1 MTKRRLITKLPGVLQ
16 TPELKKFFSS
26 TVDQVFQP
34 GETQSVNAFIGKKP
48 AYFNVSK
55 DFYKPELTREREFYQ
70 LEPAMT
76 TTLDG
81 SISDLLFYQD
91 TVNNLRFQGADV
103 SNESRLFNTDFYSW
117 CPPVN
122 ISKLERYRDYF
133 WLPEGPPVLV
143 FDILTGGDETLE
155 YIGDDKRANFFI
167 PNSIPGTKVRVQVTS
182 NGVVVDPSKY
192 DIVDGYVIMHI
203 APVQGTV
210 ITVRTLG
217 GYLVTQDD
225 NGKIFNSFQLPKII
239 SASSIYKLVIKVN
252 DEVIENG
259 YILDG
264 NVIDGNVVDGNLLPG
279 RVDGNVLT
287 NYKIINNAI
296 VFDTPLNINDVV
308 EVWVNGDFLDNIQG
322 QEHYVHPVFATAYAT
337 EHVNE
342 QYIDAQGNVAT
353 REIVKYY
360 PEKVIPSPPDLS
372 QDMRVKIIDNNG
384 TIMYRVTRVDGKIMM
399 VPEQETITLRI
410 KTPQY
415 ITIERGAKNNNG
427 WSLANKWFHKSTL
440 VYADPSYQPSQAV
453 RPIVEYF
460 NSLLLL
466 NNGVNL
472 LDTVDAVYDQA
483 NGEKALAEMQNAL
496 IEFQTVQGKHITD
509 GTKILVINSLDA
521 NYHNRIL
528 KVNEVVIQT
537 PYDEQDNFDNSYW
550 DGAELLNFNTLPEA
564 HYLDQVKTSKPD
576 TSTVDLVEYWFD
588 GASWKKATTFNYQEP
603 LFNLFDGIGKSLNDY
618 QDSSFTGSKLFSY
631 ERSSETPDRVLQ
643 IPVVRNKYGLLE
655 FRDHL
660 ATDVWTSDDVA
671 IPGYKYFA
679 QAKVVDGLVELEYRN
694 NWHVAGTTKQDK
706 VDGFYEIPKNLQAN
720 ATSQEVEVIS
730 PNEWQTQF
738 KALLKGSDWLL
749 DSSAFNLSAGQS
761 IIQSRGTMLKTML
774 LNADT
779 TLDFTKAANYVEHEY
794 IRYRNKFVQLLKQW
808 EIQNNLVD
816 VETGVLGILKQLKS
830 AKTID
835 FPFYNNGVVG
845 EYFIPATAAF
855 LGMTPLWKPEM
866 TLETGRNG
874 SIILIRGH
882 DGSVISGFTRI
893 ASKTAKLQGGVI
905 VDGNDVISVDNKDLA
920 LWNLENKIYGSAMKE
935 LREQRRPVFD
945 LTSYTSGKFRTAE
958 YSHEEFKAISRPLFE
973 RWATK
978 MNIDYR
984 TNKNYDGANPFTYNY
999 SDLQD
1004 IDGKAVP
1011 GFWRGMYLH
1020 YFDTDRP
1027 HTHPWEMLGF
1037 TSKPTWWDDHYAW
1050 DQGDSKRQALVTALT
1065 MGLVSRPGAIPVYD
1079 QAFARAGFDKVNP
1092 VALDG
1097 SLLDP
1102 LQAGIVVD
1110 KGVVNFAKDWAFGD
1124 VGPVEYQWMTSQS
1137 RSFTMAQLSYLTKP
1151 VHFVESTW
1159 ETADEVEI
1167 HGYDWVSKAT
1177 GKRKQIGDYKIH
1189 NELIN
1194 GKAIR
1199 VPGLQLWLSDYLRSL
1214 GKDVTA
1220 TLGDRVRALG
1230 ANLAH
1235 KLGGFMDQSSLKAF
1249 TENSGLIPQ
1258 EDVSILTYN
1267 SPSIR
1272 EEFYGG
1278 VIVSWTGESWKVI
1291 GYDVT
1296 KQAFN
1301 VLPVDEA
1308 GAKTKVAL
1316 DGYSETFATDWHM
1329 NTYYPVNVL
1338 VQWQGTNYRCNK
1350 THTSGRQFEAE
1361 FWTAESQVNSASSSV
1376 VTYFL
1381 EHFTDVQT
1389 VPYGTEF
1396 YTHQEVVNFL
1406 SGYEAYLKSRGWDF
1420 EYLDSSINE
1429 IRDFKYSAK
1438 EFLSWSQ
1445 VKWEANTFIALS
1457 PSAQSASFKTTH
1469 GTIQPVDQLINGT
1482 YALLGKEG
1490 SAIEKSKIAADRT
1503 DDGITVS
1510 VVDDAIYGLRL
1521 SINEVEQV
1529 IVFQNTTTFNDVIFQ
1544 PLFDVRQNRIRMV
1557 ALLSTGWT
1565 GKLDAPGFVIT
1576 DNRLMPSFEKQ
1587 VEDVRYM
1594 YDIEKTINLPLR
1606 DNARHQIGYQ
1616 SRPYLENLMYN
1627 EVNQF
1632 EFYQGMIQQ
1641 KGAPGVFEK
1650 LLRNDDLTQSQ
1661 ELSFLEEWAFLKG
1674 QYGGVSQDSTFEIE
1688 LARQDI
1694 MAEPQMVKFT
1704 INSYYDLGDFDTD
1717 SLDGKPPVVPTNFKP
1732 DNIEFTDPSNDTVI
1746 EMENLAGKWDS
1757 RIIRP
1762 YQGSAPFTTAK
1773 KFARQTNDL
1782 PNAGYVRL
1790 QETDWQ
1796 SMSLDSFETEIKASS
1811 RDLESGNRLWIYSNE
1826 QNRWSVFRMS
1836 ESARVT
1842 AYYPDAD
1849 GVKVVFDSVPSVKK
1863 NDVIYLNKVIN
1874 KEAELGGFVKVKN
1887 DPVDN
1892 YIVIEGDVLAEHEY
1906 ADTDLLPTMFRM
1918 TDMRARITNAGIAM
1932 LFMDD
1937 NKEKLSLS
1945 EVSTVLGINVPD
1957 SFQNGEAIYVDVG
1970 FEIQGAFVAAKPESK
1985 LWKTFKFDSLKNQFV
2000 VARTQ
2005 PQRLRSDLIKDV
2017 KVYDTETTVTK
2028 TRLTVKPLLN
2038 GNVIVFDPCK
2048 GLLPGVADKEIWYK
2062 LEYDPASYN
2071 RGLGVT
2077 GQGADW
2083 GAAEVGRLWWNISAA
2098 RFLQTET
2105 NDLDNESLSPYE
2117 FDAEMAYRRNNHGKL
2132 APNTSVDVY
2141 EWVQSKLTPLEWMD
2155 KVAKG
2160 EQPEL
2165 YDGVVLNAEEPT
2177 WVEDTMWDDKAG
2189 EFIPV
2194 YYFWVKD
2201 RAITPMAEFRSLPAR
2216 DVAQIISNPEGAG
2229 VAWMAPINRDAFLVD
2244 GIAQYLNSTSSLEV
2258 RVARSDVEIARH
2270 VEWDLMRNGDERSLP
2285 TRELW
2290 NKIVKSLSTR
2300 TESGAILPDASRYYS
2315 DRIGFDVENGQIL
2328 FSNVTNARKHLVQ
2341 YLNKLFAGILLVD
2354 ERRDISSLVQNDTG
2368 SSMDWYQKDNSYYV
2382 KPHPEASMYDA
2393 TFESYEEF
2401 LEYVNK
2407 PGNASKVGLVYQN
2420 TNDHTFWSLLTGEWD
2435 AEQKKYKAV
2444 LWAFRQYTVASM
2456 AARDALIPSIKVGE
2470 RVMVQGVAETG
2481 NFWTLWQLTAQKT
2494 FKLVATQRYNTL
2506 DIYSMVDWYAAG
2518 YTFKDEPTS
2527 VYETTLDRDQQLGID
2542 PLITL
2547 VKINNDGKG
2556 RWMWTAYQ
2564 DGRWHTVAKQNGT
2577 ISLNDLVWST
2587 TGNYMETDLTELP
2600 SNFKVAVSNRDM
2612 GYELAAFMNLLR
2624 DDILTAGEL
2633 NNLFFTVIDYAHT
2646 EQNYIDWCFKTSFM
2660 YVTGYT
2666 ERLLQD
2672 PIALSDRTGNLLSY
2686 INEVKPYHV
2695 KIRDFASKYGVSD
2708 NATVHATDFD
2718 FPAYFDPK
2726 INQFRQLDPKS
2737 LDDLLIIETGVW
2749 NHWWQQYQHNNNQLV
2764 RKLNVTRGHYN
2775 VYDSK
2780 TGELI
2785 VDQNHPE
2792 QFIDEVAK
2800 VRVTESVRL
2809 RVQRR
2814 GDVGAP
2820 TTSVKVV
2827 KSTGSMN
2834 VTMDLVAQTQ
2844 SAIAAF
2850 ADGLRVDPLLVTF
2863 DAAKSCVTANATGS
2877 KFEVQNFSYGS
2888 NGLIREIKYF
2898 TKSSTVRTFDLV
2910 YTDLTIEQL
2919 MVTVS
2924 GKEVTP
2930 TLVGSM
2936 LTVPT
2941 SAANGLVQV
2950 AILNES
2956 GKQFK
2961 RITTQR
2967 FIKSQFAGKTL
2978 SSLYPALVNAD
2989 RLPVMNNFVIEVDG
3003 LRKMTEMI
3011 YNVNIN
3017 AANPMIRI
3025 ERDAPVNELLVTLD
3039 EKPVVVG
3046 TKLSRK
3052 LTILAAEREV
3062 NLFQHPQ
3069 LKDLHVTDAQG
3080 NPIIVGEM
3088 RSTLVPID
3096 QEHPELFPVG
3106 LSYDV
3111 DVYDDPYFTWDGT
3124 VIYGDAI
3131 TWDNSEVELRNTFV
3145 NWESIPEG
3153 QSVFQVVPT
3162 NAKLALYEGH
3172 LIHMDRMYAD
3182 MEIIVTID
3190 NYMPKDFEHYQWVPA
3205 NAPFVKVNDMISATN
3220 VNVRGNMI
3228 IVDKVGGE
3236 LDLTKTIESQFPT
3249 ANLVT
3254 ITDIVDT
3261 DMGTRTYTFHNIE
3274 QPYFPI
3280 NQLPANDAAVWVNL
3294 NGRRL
3299 TNKEDYEIIETEA
3312 IGWDDFV
3319 WELDGFEDDNY
3330 QMRGNVFR
3338 DDLDFDNGLVWGDAV
3353 DEYDNG
3359 PVTTLAIKLLFDP
3372 APNDLLVA
3380 TVFAEKQA
3388 TAAREYEIFMR
3399 DKKPGKEVREITE
3412 ADRYSLVQ
3420 AITNT
3425 STSVKVVQR
3434 PGPYTRDAITA
3445 ADFDGQLWVEKDLL
3459 KVNSVNNGTVAV
3471 TRNAF
3476 VTASV
3481 GHTVLAKA
3489 DAPQLRPAI
3498 NDKSGNL

>member
-16 TPELKKFFSS
+16 TPDLKKFFSS

-55 DFYKPELTREREFYQ
+55 DFYKPELTKEREFYQ

-76 TTLDG
+76 TTATNG

-103 SNESRLFNTDFYSW
+103 TDESRLFNTDFYSW

-122 ISKLERYRDYF
+122 ISKLEQYRDYF

-143 FDILTGGDETLE
+143 FDILTGGDETLS
-155 YIGDDKRANFFI
+155 YTGDDYKTNFFI

-182 NGVVVDPSKY
+182 NGVVVDPAKY
-192 DIVDGYVIMHI
+192 SIVDGYVVMHI

-217 GYLVTQDD
+217 GYVVTEDE
-225 NGKIFNSFQLPKII
+225 NGNMFNRFQLPKII
-239 SASSIYKLVIKVN
+239 SPASKYKLVIKVN

-264 NVIDGNVVDGNLLPG
+264 NVMDGNVVDGNLLPG

-287 NYKIINNAI
+287 NYKISSGAVI
-296 VFDTPLNINDVV
+296 FDTPLNLNDVV
-308 EVWVNGDFLDNIQG
+308 EIWVNGDFLDNIQDK
-322 QEHYVHPVFATAYAT
+322 EHYVHPVFATAYAT

-342 QYIDAQGNVAT
+342 QYIDEQGNVAV
-353 REIVKYY
+353 REIVKQY
-360 PEKVIPSPPDLS
+360 PEKVIPSPPDLT

-384 TIMYRVTRVDGKIMM
+384 TIMYRVTRVDGKIVM
-399 VPEQETITLRI
+399 VPEDDTITLRI

-440 VYADPSYQPSQAV
+440 VYADPSYQPNQAA

-472 LDTVDAVYDQA
+472 LDTVDAVYDA
-483 NGEKALAEMQNAL
+483 NNEAKTLAEMQNTL
-496 IEFQTVQGKHITD
+496 IELQSIQGKTITD
-509 GTKILVINSLDA
+509 GMKILVINSTDTQFK
-521 NYHNRIL
+521 NRIL
-528 KVNEVVIQT
+528 QVTETIIQT

-550 DGAELLNFNTLPEA
+550 DGAELMDFNVLPEA
-564 HYLDQVKTSKPD
+564 NYLDQVKTTKPD
-576 TSTVDLVEYWFD
+576 TSSVNLVEYWFN
-588 GASWKKATTFNYQEP
+588 GSAWVQASTFNYQEP
-603 LFNLFDGIGKSLNDY
+603 LFNLFDGVGKSLNDY
-618 QDSSFTGSKLFSY
+618 QDTDFAGSRLFSY
-631 ERSSETPDRVLQ
+631 ERSTETPDRVLQ
-643 IPVVRNKYGLLE
+643 IPVQRNKYGQLE

-660 ATDVWTSDDVA
+660 ATDVWMSDDVE

-679 QAKVVDGLVELEYRN
+679 QTAVVDGLVELTFRN

-706 VDGFYEIPKNLQAN
+706 INGFYEIPKNLQAN
-720 ATSQEVEVIS
+720 ATSQEVEIIS
-730 PNEWQTQF
+730 PNDWQSQF

-749 DSSAFNLSAGQS
+749 DSSEFNLSAGQS

-779 TLDFTKAANYVEHEY
+779 TLDFTKAASYVEHEY
-794 IRYRNKFVQLLKQW
+794 LRYRNKFVQLLKQW

-816 VETGVLGILKQLKS
+816 VESGVQGILKQLKS

-845 EYFIPATAAF
+845 EFFIPATAAY
-855 LGMTPLWKPEM
+855 LGMAPLWKPEM
-866 TLETGRNG
+866 TLEVGRNG
-874 SIILIRGH
+874 SIILIKGH
-882 DGSVISGFTRI
+882 DGSVLSGFTRL
-893 ASKTAKLQGGVI
+893 ATKTGVLQNGVI
-905 VDGNDVISVDNKDLA
+905 VDGQDVISIDNKDLA
-920 LWNLENKIYGSAMKE
+920 LLNLENKIYNSAMSE
-935 LREQRRPVFD
+935 LKEQRRPVFD

-958 YSHEEFKAISRPLFE
+958 YSHVEFLAIGRPMFE
-973 RWATK
+973 RWVTK
-978 MNIDYR
+978 MNLDYR
-984 TNKNYDGANPFTYNY
+984 TNKNYDAANPFTYNY
-999 SDLQD
+999 SDLKD
-1004 IDGKAVP
+1004 IDGKAIP
-1011 GFWRGMYLH
+1011 GFWRGMYL
-1020 YFDTDRP
+1020 YFFDTDRP

-1037 TSKPTWWDDHYAW
+1037 TSKPLWWDADYSW
-1050 DQGDSKRQALVTALT
+1050 TDDSKRQALVTALT
-1065 MGLVSRPGAIPVYD
+1065 MGLVSSPRAIPVYD
-1079 QAFARAGFDKVNP
+1079 KAFARADFAKVNP
-1092 VALDG
+1092 VAIDG

-1110 KGVVNFAKDWAFGD
+1110 KGVVDFSKDWVYGD

-1137 RSFTMAQLSYLTKP
+1137 RSFTIAQLSYLTKP
-1151 VHFVESTW
+1151 VHFIESTW
-1159 ETADEVEI
+1159 ETADEVEM

-1177 GKRKQIGDYKIH
+1177 GKRKQIGDYRIH
-1189 NELIN
+1189 NEIIN

-1214 GKDVTA
+1214 GKDVTV
-1220 TLGDRVRALG
+1220 TLGARVRALG

-1235 KLGGFMDQSSLKAF
+1235 KLGGFMDQSSLKTF

-1296 KQAFN
+1296 QQSFSI
-1301 VLPVDEA
+1301 LPVDEN
-1308 GAKTKVAL
+1308 GTKVKISL
-1316 DGYSETFATDWHM
+1316 DGYSETFATDWHQ

-1338 VQWQGTNYRCNK
+1338 VQFSGTNYRCNK

-1361 FWTAESQVNSASSSV
+1361 FWTAESQVNAASSSV
-1376 VTYFL
+1376 VTYHL
-1381 EHFTDVQT
+1381 EHFSEVQT
-1389 VPYGTEF
+1389 VPYGQEM
-1396 YTHQEVVNFL
+1396 YSHQEVVNFL

-1420 EYLDSSINE
+1420 EYLDTDINE
-1429 IRDFKYSAK
+1429 VRDFKFSAK

-1445 VKWEANTFIALS
+1445 VKWEPNTFIALS
-1457 PSAQSASFKTTH
+1457 PSSQSATFKTSH
-1469 GTIQPVDQLINGT
+1469 GTIQPVDQLIHGT
-1482 YALLGKEG
+1482 YAMLGKEG

-1503 DDGITVS
+1503 DDGITVT
-1510 VVDDAIYGLRL
+1510 VMDDAIYGLRL

-1529 IVFQNTTTFNDVIFQ
+1529 VVFQNTTTFNDVIFQ

-1576 DNRLMPSFEKQ
+1576 NNRLMPSFEKQ
-1587 VEDVRYM
+1587 VEDIRYM

-1674 QYGGVSQDSTFEIE
+1674 QYGGVSQDNTFEIE

-1694 MAEPQMVKFT
+1694 LSEPQLIKFS
-1704 INSYYDLGDFDTD
+1704 NVDSYYDYGQFDTD
-1717 SLDGKPPVVPTNFKP
+1717 TWNGIPAVVPAEVDP
-1732 DNIEFTDPSNDTVI
+1732 DDTMV
-1746 EMENLAGKWDS
+1746 ELLSTADNYDG

-1762 YQGSAPFTTAK
+1762 YKGTTPFATAK
-1773 KFARQTNDL
+1773 KYIRQTNDL

-1790 QETDWQ
+1790 NETDWQ
-1796 SMSLDSFETEIKASS
+1796 SMSLASFDAEISASS
-1811 RDLESGNRLWIYSNE
+1811 RDLEAGNRLWIYANE
-1826 QNRWSVFRMS
+1826 QKRWSVFRI
-1836 ESARVT
+1836 SAAQTIT
-1842 AYYPDAD
+1842 AFYPDVD
-1849 GVKVVFDSVPSVKK
+1849 GVKIVFDAAPTVFEGETV
-1863 NDVIYLNKVIN
+1863 YLNKVIN
-1874 KEAELGGFVKVKN
+1874 NNSELGGFVKVMIVN
-1887 DPVDN
+1887 TEEN
-1892 YIVIEGDVLAEHEY
+1892 YIVIDGDVLAKHEY
-1906 ADTDLLPTMFRM
+1906 ADTDELPVMLKM
-1918 TDMRARITNAGIAM
+1918 IDMRARITNAGVAGLLM
-1932 LFMDD
+1932 ADT
-1937 NKEKLSLS
+1937 KTSLS
-1945 EVSTVLGINVPD
+1945 MTEVVNVLGINAPTPYVD
-1957 SFQNGEAIYVDVG
+1957 GEKLYVDVG
-1970 FEIQGAFVAAKPESK
+1970 FEVQSAVVVSNPLMKH
-1985 LWKTFKFDSLKNQFV
+1985 WKTFAYDATTSSFKVDRV
-2000 VARTQ
+2000 Q
-2005 PQRLRSDLIKDV
+2005 PARLRSDLIKDV

-2028 TRLTVKPLLN
+2028 TALTVKPLLN
-2038 GNVIVFDPCK
+2038 GNVIVFDPVK

-2083 GAAEVGRLWWNISAA
+2083 GQAEVGRLWWNVSSV

-2105 NDLDNESLSPYE
+2105 DDLDTAG
-2117 FDAEMAYRRNNHGKL
+2117 DAQKTAELAYRSKNHGKL
-2132 APNTSVDVY
+2132 APNTTVDIY
-2141 EWVQSKLTPLEWMD
+2141 EWTQSRITPLEWMD
-2155 KVAKG
+2155 KVSKG
-2160 EQPEL
+2160 EQPDM

-2177 WVEDTMWDDKAG
+2177 WVEDTIWDDKSAA
-2189 EFIPV
+2189 FVPV

-2201 RAITPMAEFRSLPAR
+2201 RAVTPMVEFRTLAAR
-2216 DVAQIISNPEGAG
+2216 DVAQIISSPEKAG
-2229 VAWMAPINRDAFLVD
+2229 VAWMAPISRDAFLVD
-2244 GIAQYLNSTSSLEV
+2244 GISQYLNSTSSLEI
-2258 RVARSDVEIARH
+2258 RVAHTDVEIARH

-2290 NKIVKSLSTR
+2290 NKITKSLSTR
-2300 TESGAILPDASRYYS
+2300 TEAGAILPDTTRYYT
-2315 DRIGFDVENGQIL
+2315 DRVGFDVENGQVL
-2328 FSNVTNARKHLVQ
+2328 FANTTNARKHLVQ

-2354 ERRDISSLVQNDTG
+2354 ERRDIDSLVPNDTG
-2368 SSMDWYQKDNSYYV
+2368 NAFDWYQKDNSYYV
-2382 KPHPEASMYDA
+2382 KPYPEASLYDA
-2393 TFESYEEF
+2393 KFSSYEEF
-2401 LEYVNK
+2401 EVYLNL
-2407 PGNASKVGLVYQN
+2407 PGNANKVGLVAQN
-2420 TNDHTFWSLLTGEWD
+2420 TNDHTFWSLLTG
-2435 AEQKKYKAV
+2435 QVVNGRVTPK
-2444 LWAFRQYTVASM
+2444 LLPMRQYSVSTM
-2456 AARDALIPSIKVGE
+2456 AQRDALASMIATGS
-2470 RVMVQGVAETG
+2470 RVRVAGVTETG
-2481 NFWTLWQLTAQKT
+2481 NFWTLWQLNAPKK
-2494 FKLVATQRYNTL
+2494 FDLVASQRFNTTDL
-2506 DIYSMVDWYAAG
+2506 YSMVDWYAAG

-2527 VYETTLDRDQQLGID
+2527 VYDTELDRDQQLGID

-2547 VKINNDGKG
+2547 VKITDDGKG

-2564 DGRWHTVAKQNGT
+2564 DGRWKTVAKQNGT
-2577 ISLNDLVWST
+2577 ISLKDTVWSN
-2587 TGNYMETDLTELP
+2587 TGNYLPANLTTLP
-2600 SNFKVAVSNRDM
+2600 SNYKAAVANRDM
-2612 GYELAAFMNLLR
+2612 GYELNAFMNLLR
-2624 DDILTAGEL
+2624 DDILTATEL
-2633 NNLFFTVIDYAHT
+2633 NNLFFTMIDYAHT
-2646 EQNYIDWCFKTSFM
+2646 EQNFVDWCFKTSFM

-2708 NATVHATDFD
+2708 HAKIHATDFD
-2718 FPAYFDPK
+2718 FPAYFDPA
-2726 INQFRQLDPKS
+2726 INNFRQLNPQDIK
-2737 LDDLLIIETGVW
+2737 DLAIIETGVW
-2749 NHWWQQYQHNNNQLV
+2749 NHWWQQYQHNDNQLV
-2764 RKLNVTRGHYN
+2764 RKLNLTAKYN
-2775 VYDSK
+2775 
-2780 TGELI
+2780 
-2785 VDQNHPE
+2785 
-2792 QFIDEVAK
+2792 EVAK
-2800 VRVTESVRL
+2800 VDVTESVRL

-2820 TTSVKVV
+2820 TTNVNVV
-2827 KSTGSMN
+2827 KSAGTMN
-2834 VTMDLVAQTQ
+2834 VTMSLVAQTQ

-2850 ADGLRVDPLLVTF
+2850 ADGLRVDPNIVSL
-2863 DAAKSCVTANATGS
+2863 DAAKSRVTAPVTGS
-2877 KFEVQNFSYGS
+2877 KFEVMDFSYGS

-2919 MVTVS
+2919 MVTVA

-2930 TLVGSM
+2930 TLVGTM
-2936 LTVPT
+2936 MTVPVD
-2941 SAANGLVQV
+2941 AGNGLVQV
-2950 AILNES
+2950 AILNEA
-2956 GKQFK
+2956 GRQFK
-2961 RITTQR
+2961 RITTKR
-2967 FIKSQFAGKTL
+2967 FSKAEFTGKSL
-2978 SSLYPALVNAD
+2978 SQLYAPLVDAD
-2989 RLPVMNNFVIEVDG
+2989 RQPVMNNFVIEVDG

-3017 AANPMIRI
+3017 SANPMIRI
-3025 ERDAPVNELLVTLD
+3025 ERPAPVSELQAFLD
-3039 EKPVVVG
+3039 EKPVVIG

-3052 LTILAAEREV
+3052 MTIYAAEREV

-3069 LKDLHVTDAQG
+3069 VSEIHVTDING
-3080 NPIIVGEM
+3080 IPLTVGEV
-3088 RSTLVPID
+3088 RGTLIPID
-3096 QEHPELFPVG
+3096 EEHPQLFPVA
-3106 LSYDV
+3106 LKYDIE
-3111 DVYDDPYFTWDGT
+3111 VYDDEFNTWDG
-3124 VIYGDAI
+3124 VVAHGREI
-3131 TWDNSEVELRNTFV
+3131 TWDYGWDALNTVDSV
-3145 NWESIPEG
+3145 NWESIPEAPP
-3153 QSVFQVVPT
+3153 VFNVVP
-3162 NAKLALYEGH
+3162 ADADLVLYEGH
-3172 LIHMDRMYAD
+3172 LVRIPRMYAD

-3190 NYMPKDFEHYQWVPA
+3190 NYMPQDFSNYQWVPQ
-3205 NAPFVKVNDMISATN
+3205 NAPFVMVNDMISATTLN
-3220 VNVRGNMI
+3220 AHGNLI
-3228 IVDKVGGE
+3228 ILDKVGGE
-3236 LDLTKTIESQFPT
+3236 LDINKTVLSQFPG
-3249 ANLVT
+3249 ANVVT

-3261 DMGTRTYTFHNIE
+3261 DMGSRTYTFHNVE
-3274 QPYFPI
+3274 QSYFPI
-3280 NQLPANDAAVWVNL
+3280 NQLPANDAALWVNL

-3299 TNKEDYEIIETEA
+3299 THKEDYEIIETSNQE
-3312 IGWDDFV
+3312 WDEFL
-3319 WELDGFEDDNY
+3319 WELDGFEEDNY
-3330 QMRGNVFR
+3330 QLRGNTYK
-3338 DDLDFDNGLVWGDAV
+3338 DDQDFDDTLVWGDDA
-3353 DEYDNG
+3353 DQYDNG
-3359 PVTTLAIKLLFDP
+3359 EFMTLAIKMKFDL
-3372 APNDLLVA
+3372 APDDVLIA
-3380 TVFAEKQA
+3380 TVFAAPQA
-3388 TAAREYEIFMR
+3388 SAAREFEIFAR
-3399 DKKPGKEVREITE
+3399 DNQAGKEVREITE

-3425 STSVKVVQR
+3425 GTSVKVVQR
-3434 PGPYTRDAITA
+3434 PGPYTRDSITA

-3459 KVNSVNNGTVAV
+3459 KVNAVNNGTVTAA
-3471 TRNAF
+3471 RNAF

-3481 GHTVLAKA
+3481 GHQVLAHA
-3489 DAPQLRPAI
+3489 DAPQIRPEL
-3498 NDKSGNL
+3498 NVVNVDNGVL